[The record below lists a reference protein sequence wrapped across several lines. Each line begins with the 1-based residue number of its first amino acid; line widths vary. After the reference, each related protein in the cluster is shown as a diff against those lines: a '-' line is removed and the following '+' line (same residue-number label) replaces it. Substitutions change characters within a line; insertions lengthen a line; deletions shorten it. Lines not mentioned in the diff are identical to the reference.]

1 MVYGAIDLH
10 MRYSQIRIID
20 AAGQVV
26 REQRVVTS
34 AERLVAVF
42 TGQGPMRILVET
54 GTESEWVA
62 QVLETAG
69 HEVVVAD
76 PNYAPMYGE
85 IRRKVKTD
93 RRDVAALA
101 EANRRGWY
109 RPTHRVSAAQ
119 RGLRQ
124 QLRSRRL
131 LVQMRSGTI
140 ALLRSLLRQSGYRLA
155 PSSSERMPR
164 QLAQLQLPADLAATI
179 APLQR
184 TVSTLTTEIA
194 AMDARLQTHAAA
206 DPIVRR
212 LQTVPGVGPVVA
224 LTFRAFVDDVARFS
238 SAGQVSAAIGLV
250 PREDSSAERRHRGHI
265 TKAGPRELRSLLVQ
279 AAWACWR
286 SSASAHL
293 RAWVERLASRR
304 GKRIAVVALARRL
317 SRILFAL
324 WRDQSVFDAAT
335 LAAHKDGARERAT
348 RRGVSAFR
356 VAVAP
361 TIVTEIATHP
371 AYCMRRRLQHTEGSE
386 RE

>member
-10 MRYSQIRIID
+10 MRYSQIRVTD
-20 AAGQVV
+20 AEGQVL
-26 REQRVVTS
+26 REQRVRT
-34 AERLVAVF
+34 AAAALVAAF
-42 TGQGPMRILVET
+42 TGHGPMRILLET

-62 QVLETAG
+62 QALEAAG

-109 RPTHRVSAAQ
+109 RPTHRVSSPQ
-119 RGLRQ
+119 RALRQ
-124 QLRSRRL
+124 ILRSRRQ
-131 LVQMRSGTI
+131 LVHMRSGTI
-140 ALLRSLLRQSGYRLA
+140 ALIRATLRQSGYRLPTSA
-155 PSSSERMPR
+155 SHCVPAR
-164 QLAQLQLPADLAATI
+164 LAQLVLPPILTATI

-184 TVSTLTTEIA
+184 IVEALTTEIA
-194 AMDARLQTHAAA
+194 TVDARLQTYAAA
-206 DPIVRR
+206 DPILPR
-212 LQTVPGVGPVVA
+212 LQSVPGVGPVVA
-224 LTFRAFVDDVARFS
+224 LSFRAFVDDVARFACAS
-238 SAGQVSAAIGLV
+238 QVSAAIGLV

-286 SSASAHL
+286 SKSSGTL

-317 SRILFAL
+317 SRILFAV
-324 WRDQSVFDAAT
+324 WRDRSMFVAAR
-335 LAAHKDGARERAT
+335 LAAA
-348 RRGVSAFR
+348 
-356 VAVAP
+356 
-361 TIVTEIATHP
+361 
-371 AYCMRRRLQHTEGSE
+371 
-386 RE
+386 

>member
-20 AAGQVV
+20 ADGRVV

-34 AERLVAVF
+34 AERLVAIF
-42 TGQGPMRILVET
+42 GDHGPMRILVET

-62 QVLETAG
+62 QALETAG
-69 HEVVVAD
+69 HAVIVAD

-85 IRRKVKTD
+85 IRRRVKTD

-109 RPTHRVSAAQ
+109 RATHRVSTAQ
-119 RGLRQ
+119 RALRQ

-140 ALLRSLLRQSGYRLA
+140 ALIRSLLRQSGYRLA
-155 PSSSERMPR
+155 PGSSERVPR
-164 QLAQLQLPADLAATI
+164 RLAQLVLPADLAATI
-179 APLQR
+179 APLR
-184 TVSTLTTEIA
+184 RMVSTMTTEIA
-194 AMDARLQTHAAA
+194 EVDRRLQTHAAR
-206 DPIVRR
+206 DPIVHR
-212 LQTVPGVGPVVA
+212 LQSVPGVGPVVA

-238 SAGQVSAAIGLV
+238 SAGQVSAAVGLV

-286 SSASAHL
+286 SHASGTL

-304 GKRIAVVALARRL
+304 GRRIAVVALARRL
-317 SRILFAL
+317 SRILYAL

-335 LAAHKDGARERAT
+335 LAAA
-348 RRGVSAFR
+348 
-356 VAVAP
+356 
-361 TIVTEIATHP
+361 
-371 AYCMRRRLQHTEGSE
+371 
-386 RE
+386 

>member
-10 MRYSQIRIID
+10 LRYSQIRILD
-20 AAGQVV
+20 EAGAVV
-26 REQRVVTS
+26 CDRRVVTS
-34 AERLVAVF
+34 RERLTQAF
-42 TGQGPMRILVET
+42 TDHGPMRILLET

-62 QVLETAG
+62 QALESAG
-69 HEVVVAD
+69 HEVIVAD

-85 IRRKVKTD
+85 RTRRIKTD

-109 RPTHRVSAAQ
+109 RATHRVSAAQ
-119 RGLRQ
+119 RALRQ

-140 ALLRSLLRQSGYRLA
+140 ALIRSLLRQSGYRLA
-155 PSSSERMPR
+155 SGSSERVPR
-164 QLAQLQLPADLAATI
+164 RLAQLVLPADLAATI
-179 APLQR
+179 APLRR
-184 TVSTLTTEIA
+184 TVSTVTTEIA
-194 AMDARLQTHAAA
+194 AMDARLQTQAEA

-212 LQTVPGVGPVVA
+212 LQSVPGVGPVVA
-224 LTFRAFVDDVARFS
+224 LTFRAFVDDVARFA

-250 PREDSSAERRHRGHI
+250 PHEDSSAERRHRGHI

-279 AAWACWR
+279 AAWVCWR
-286 SSASAHL
+286 SKASASL
-293 RAWVERLASRR
+293 RAWVERLAGRR

-335 LAAHKDGARERAT
+335 LAAA
-348 RRGVSAFR
+348 
-356 VAVAP
+356 
-361 TIVTEIATHP
+361 
-371 AYCMRRRLQHTEGSE
+371 
-386 RE
+386 